1 MKIITSIKEM
11 QQYASRIKRSG
22 KTIGFVPTMGYLH
35 QGHLS
40 LVRQAKRDNDI
51 VVMSIFV
58 NPIQFGP
65 KEDFKKYPRDL
76 KADSAQAASA
86 GVDIIFYPSSKTMY
100 PKDYQT
106 YVEVV
111 ELSKYL
117 CGMSRPGHFK
127 GVATV
132 VAKLFNIVKPD
143 IAYFGQKDA
152 QQAAVIKRM
161 AMDLNIGLKVKVMPI
176 VREPDGLAMS
186 SRNAYLSPPQRKDAL
201 VLKNAL
207 QKAVCMIR
215 SDEKNAEKI
224 KLCMRKIVNSVP
236 SSKIEY
242 ISIIDAAFLRD
253 TKEIKGNILIA
264 LAVRIGNTRLI
275 DNVKIRI

>member
-1 MKIITSIKEM
+1 MKIIRSVRKM
-11 QQYASRIKRSG
+11 QQYATQVKSSG

-35 QGHLS
+35 KGHLS
-40 LVRQAKRDNDI
+40 LVRQARKDTDV
-51 VVMSIFV
+51 VVMSMFV

-76 KADSAQAASA
+76 KTDSAQAGAA
-86 GVDIIFYPSSKTMY
+86 GVDIIFYPSSRTMY

-106 YVEVV
+106 YVEVA

-117 CGMSRPGHFK
+117 CGKSRPGHFK

-132 VAKLFNIVKPD
+132 VTKLFNIVKPD

-152 QQAAVIKRM
+152 QQSAVIKRM
-161 AMDLNIGLKVKVMPI
+161 VLDLNMDLKIKVMPV
-176 VREPDGLAMS
+176 VREPGGLAMS
-186 SRNAYLSPPQRKDAL
+186 SRNAYLSPTQRKDAL

-207 QKAVCMIR
+207 QKAVSMIR
-215 SDEKNAEKI
+215 SDEKKAGDI
-224 KLCMRKIVNSVP
+224 KLCMRRIINNVP

-242 ISIIDAAFLRD
+242 ISITDAASLRD
-253 TKEIKGNILIA
+253 IKEIKGNILIA
-264 LAVRIGNTRLI
+264 LAVKIGKTRLI
-275 DNVKIRI
+275 DNVQVRI